1 MKIQRLPLNIVDAHT
16 LNVKVCGAHSTLF
29 NEETAKKINA
39 KPCCLMK
46 ILEAIFIKCFLPHI
60 QTQSQAFLIINNL
73 HKLVFLLLFYSKVF
87 VSREC
92 IIIVLNFVSHR

>member
-1 MKIQRLPLNIVDAHT
+1 MNIQRLPLNRIDAHT

-73 HKLVFLLLFYSKVF
+73 HKLVLLLLFYSEVF

-92 IIIVLNFVSHR
+92 IIIVLDFVSHR